1 MSFHSHDHN
10 HSHHHAD
17 NRRILMVSLT
27 VISAFM
33 FIEALAGWLT
43 NSLALLSDAGH
54 MFSDAASLAAAL
66 LAFKLAERP
75 ADSNCSY
82 GYQRVEILAAALNG
96 LTLVIM
102 ALWIIVEAILRLF
115 SPPEIAGGA
124 MLVVAILGLLV
135 NLFIAWYMLKGSE
148 TKENIN
154 MRGAFLHVLG
164 DLLGSVGAITAGLLM
179 LLFNWTW
186 ADPLASVV
194 VALLIGKSGWSVL
207 RDSLH
212 ILMEG
217 TPANTDLIRI
227 AEDIQKV
234 DGVLGVHDLH
244 AWTIT
249 SQKHAMSCHIVV
261 QPELSV
267 AQASDIIQLVH
278 KTVQAHGIGHVTVQ
292 AEPPMHNHQEQG
304 CVGDIVHSS

>member
-1 MSFHSHDHN
+1 MSFHSHEHN
-10 HSHHHAD
+10 HSHQHGN
-17 NRRILMVSLT
+17 NRHVLIVSLS
-27 VISAFM
+27 VIFGFM
-33 FIEALAGWLT
+33 LIEALAGWLT

-54 MFSDAASLAAAL
+54 MFSDAASLGAAL

-82 GYQRVEILAAALNG
+82 GYQRVEILAATFNG

-102 ALWIIVEAILRLF
+102 AAWIIFEAILRFF
-115 SPPEIAGGA
+115 SPPKIASAA
-124 MLVVAILGLLV
+124 MLTVAILGLLV
-135 NLFIAWYMLKGSE
+135 NLFIAWYMLNGSD

-154 MRGAFLHVLG
+154 MRGAFLHVIG
-164 DLLGSVGAITAGLLM
+164 DLLGSVGAITAGILM

-186 ADPLASVV
+186 ADPLASVF
-194 VALLIGKSGWSVL
+194 VALMIGRSGWNVL

-217 TPANTDLIRI
+217 TPANTDLVRI

-234 DGVLGVHDLH
+234 NGVLGVHDLH

-261 QPELSV
+261 QPELSI
-267 AQASDIIQLVH
+267 AQANIVIQQVQ
-278 KTVQAHGIGHVTVQ
+278 KTVENHGIGHVTVQ
-292 AEPPMHNHQEQG
+292 AEPPMHDHQEDG
-304 CVGDIVHSS
+304 CVGDSLSA